1 MADCALT
8 YSSEVYVLRTYRDSE
23 AVARSPATHAILT
36 VWKAGETVRKTPF
49 GNKTV
54 RL

>member
-1 MADCALT
+1 MLRQVETMADCALT

-36 VWKAGETVRKTPF
+36 VWKAPF